1 MQWCRWIARILV
13 HVPDATISGCR
24 ALHAT
29 KRVMP
34 PSPQTAIVCCGERS
48 LEGGCPAAV
57 RLSASCAV
65 TRVAQ
70 RERLL
75 KQSWPVRALGARV
88 RHTPGFSP
96 LPPAVA
102 DRRTAAESEHSM
114 SAVSSQSQPVT
125 GGPQRPRRDLG
136 SGSLDAQ
143 LLLGCCGVAALSSSS
158 RCDGQASPAIAS
170 VTADH
175 WRWRAKRPAVVLNL
189 HPDAAC
195 GCSPSRLVAGASRM
209 RQGALSPPTRLADVL
224 NLNLPLPPR
233 LS

>member
-1 MQWCRWIARILV
+1 
-13 HVPDATISGCR
+13 
-24 ALHAT
+24 
-29 KRVMP
+29 MP
-34 PSPQTAIVCCGERS
+34 PGRCGQADS
-48 LEGGCPAAV
+48 G
-57 RLSASCAV
+57 
-65 TRVAQ
+65 
-70 RERLL
+70 RERAQHAQL
-75 KQSWPVRALGARV
+75 
-88 RHTPGFSP
+88 
-96 LPPAVA
+96 
-102 DRRTAAESEHSM
+102 AASR
-114 SAVSSQSQPVT
+114 SQPSQPVT
-125 GGPQRPRRDLG
+125 GGPQRPRSDLG
-136 SGSLDAQ
+136 SGSLDMQ
-143 LLLGCCGVAALSSSS
+143 QLLGCCGVAALSSSS